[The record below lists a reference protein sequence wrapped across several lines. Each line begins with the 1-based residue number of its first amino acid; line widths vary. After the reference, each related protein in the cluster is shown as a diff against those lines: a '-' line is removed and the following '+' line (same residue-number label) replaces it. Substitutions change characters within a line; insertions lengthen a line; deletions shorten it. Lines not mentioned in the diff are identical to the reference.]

1 MGGYYKPVNLYGI
14 YRVIFNSLEL
24 FISLWVNYSIYNIVS
39 DVRTLPSKSKLLG
52 MVLYLCLLLVLCML
66 RYAITYSVT
75 DLLGFLLVPLVC
87 TLK

>member
-66 RYAITYSVT
+66 RYVITYSVT